1 MAALTITAS
10 AIVPVTTS
18 ANYTPHTSIAAVTI
32 TQGQAVYLLT
42 DNSLGLCDANGTTP
56 AFVLRGVAVTSALAG
71 QPVVWMSGGDL
82 DFGAILTT
90 GLIYVAGAT
99 AGAINPTSD
108 LASGWYT
115 NILGYA
121 ISTSRMR
128 LAVTHTGVAIA

>member
-32 TQGQAVYLLT
+32 TQGQTVYLLSDYT
-42 DNSLGLCDANGTTP
+42 LGLCDTNGSSP
-56 AFVLRGVAVTSALAG
+56 AYVLRGVAVTSGLAG
-71 QPVVWMSGGDL
+71 QPVVWLSGGDL

-90 GLIYVAGAT
+90 GLIYVVGAT
-99 AGAINPTSD
+99 AGTIHPSTD
-108 LASGWYT
+108 LTSGWYT
-115 NILGYA
+115 NLVGYA

-128 LAVTHTGVAIA
+128 LLCLHTGVALA